1 MIPTRCLRISLL
13 LLPLLCLTG
22 PECWSAGVRAASV
35 NIDPDDS
42 IPDASEAADAA
53 LEVVVRAADVRE
65 LGSKDPGAHVTAL
78 SQL

>member
-22 PECWSAGVRAASV
+22 PERWSTGVRAASV

-42 IPDASEAADAA
+42 FLYTGEADEEDPLRADGSEP
-53 LEVVVRAADVRE
+53 
-65 LGSKDPGAHVTAL
+65 GSPDPGARREVII
-78 SQL
+78 SNN

>member
-22 PECWSAGVRAASV
+22 PERWSTGVRAASV

-42 IPDASEAADAA
+42 FLYTGEADEEDP
-53 LEVVVRAADVRE
+53 LSVVVRADGTETA
-65 LGSKDPGAHVTAL
+65 SKEPGARY
-78 SQL
+78 